1 MQASKPGFGGG
12 EYNIT
17 QRRYN
22 RGGWCCF
29 SFWVLLAFFDLG
41 VVVNGKSVNN
51 YIIIIYSTS
60 ADRRSID
67 RSAFRPFDLSAFYR
81 FFYLHVLAPR
91 ASLPFDKRR
100 PTGFES
106 ISIWKVVSIG
116 GSPKSSPKG
125 FNAKRTSLKL
135 LSTSQ
140 AEALRD
146 FMIVMVSLDELGD

>member
-1 MQASKPGFGGG
+1 M
-12 EYNIT
+12 
-17 QRRYN
+17 
-22 RGGWCCF
+22 
-29 SFWVLLAFFDLG
+29 
-41 VVVNGKSVNN
+41 
-51 YIIIIYSTS
+51 
-60 ADRRSID
+60 
-67 RSAFRPFDLSAFYR
+67 
-81 FFYLHVLAPR
+81 LAPR
-91 ASLPFDKRR
+91 ASPPFDKRR

-146 FMIVMVSLDELGD
+146 CMIVMVSLDELGD